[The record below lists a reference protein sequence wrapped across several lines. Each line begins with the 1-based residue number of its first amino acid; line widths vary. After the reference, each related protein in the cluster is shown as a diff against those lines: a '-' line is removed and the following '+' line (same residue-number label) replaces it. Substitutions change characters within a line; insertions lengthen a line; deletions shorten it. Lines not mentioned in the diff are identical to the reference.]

1 MSAYPRNQFATEKKT
16 LPNAT
21 QTDSTCELNVVVA
34 IVSFVN
40 I

>member
-1 MSAYPRNQFATEKKT
+1 MSAYPRNQFATEKT